1 MATVVHS
8 HSSTKVVVI
17 TVVQEENTIDHGV
30 LLHPTMIE
38 TRSGATVQVCAEL
51 ISVLVFCSYL

>member
-38 TRSGATVQVCAEL
+38 TRSGAIVWV
-51 ISVLVFCSYL
+51 S